1 MWKFI
6 PRLPTKY
13 AWDNRDYQDQSTL
26 ENVFLTLQSK
36 SRYHRGK
43 VYFHSDTRKH
53 YEFTT
58 VDQLRQIFGYL
69 NNTDIKDVKYIYL
82 FNSGYFIERA
92 MV

>member
-1 MWKFI
+1 MWKFT

-26 ENVFLTLQSK
+26 ENVFHALQSK

-43 VYFHSDTRKH
+43 VCFHSDRLKY
-53 YEFTT
+53 YEFST

-69 NNTDIKDVKYIYL
+69 NNTELKDVFRIYL
-82 FNSGYFIERA
+82 FNSGYFREG
-92 MV
+92 